1 MDLNGNMKKNRT
13 LKSLKAEAIKVF
25 NRFVRERDAQKGCIS
40 CITGGVHNAGHFYH
54 GHIYSALQF
63 NEVNVQGQCVHCN
76 LPKAGNEKG
85 FRQGLIRRYGQ
96 DKVDLLDSAARH
108 KKIWQRHELEFIIN
122 HYAHN

>member
-1 MDLNGNMKKNRT
+1 MAKVKSIKALKK
-13 LKSLKAEAIKVF
+13 KAIQVF
-25 NRFVRERDAQKGCIS
+25 NKWIRERDKEKGCIS
-40 CITGGVHNAGHFYH
+40 CGGGVHNAGHFYH

-76 LPKAGNEKG
+76 LSKAGNEKG

-108 KKIWQRHELEFIIN
+108 RKQWTVLELEQIIK
-122 HYAHN
+122 HYDTRN

>member
-1 MDLNGNMKKNRT
+1 MKKNRT

>member
-1 MDLNGNMKKNRT
+1 MKALKN
-13 LKSLKAEAIKVF
+13 KAIKIF
-25 NRFVRERDAQKGCIS
+25 NKWIRERDKNSGCIS

-76 LPKAGNEKG
+76 LSKAGNEKG

-96 DKVDLLDSAARH
+96 GKVDLLDSAARH
-108 KKIWQRHELEFIIN
+108 RNQWTVLELEQIIK
-122 HYAHN
+122 HYQCQDT

>member
-1 MDLNGNMKKNRT
+1 MAKV
-13 LKSLKAEAIKVF
+13 KSLKTLKALAIKTF
-25 NRFVRERDAQKGCIS
+25 NKWIRERDAQKGCIS
-40 CITGGVHNAGHFYH
+40 CGGGVHNAGHFYH

-76 LPKAGNEKG
+76 LSKSGNEKG

-108 KKIWQRHELEFIIN
+108 KKKWQAHEYEYIIRA
-122 HYAHN
+122 YATDN

>member
-1 MDLNGNMKKNRT
+1 MPKV
-13 LKSLKAEAIKVF
+13 KSLKTLKALAIKTF
-25 NRFVRERDAQKGCIS
+25 NAWIRRRDKDKGCIS

-76 LPKAGNEKG
+76 LSKAGNEKG

-96 DKVDLLDSAARH
+96 DKVDLLDSAARQR
-108 KKIWQRHELEFIIN
+108 KKWTEVELTFIIN
-122 HYAHN
+122 HYQCQD

>member
-1 MDLNGNMKKNRT
+1 MAKV
-13 LKSLKAEAIKVF
+13 KSLKGLKKKAITVF
-25 NRFVRERDAQKGCIS
+25 NKWIRERDKNKGCIS
-40 CITGGVHNAGHFYH
+40 CGGGVHNAGHFYH

-76 LPKAGNEKG
+76 LSKAGNEKG

-108 KKIWQRHELEFIIN
+108 RKKWTEVELTFIIN
-122 HYAHN
+122 HYQCQD